1 MHVKS
6 ARLRRFTS
14 PWPEPGRAPG
24 GFCPV
29 LYSPGATMKQVEF
42 QEYHQREAAR
52 LRRLIANATTPAIK
66 SRLMEQAEE
75 HERLAEGGEIADT
88 ELVDEQT

>member
-1 MHVKS
+1 MAKAAALHLTV
-6 ARLRRFTS
+6 ARAGQGFI
-14 PWPEPGRAPG
+14 PD

-29 LYSPGATMKQVEF
+29 LYSPGATMKQVDF

-75 HERLAEGGEIADT
+75 HERLAEGVEIADA
-88 ELVDEQT
+88 ELVDERT